1 MRTAPRD
8 PEGRPGAQP
17 ACGPGGP
24 GRGQQLGVNSGQALA
39 STWPHD
45 GRGASRRHLP
55 QPWGG
60 RVTVRGTLR
69 RDAET
74 FLGGRLWSVWPHG
87 KQSPCVI
94 PPQCAHAHVQNSK
107 GQITST

>member
-24 GRGQQLGVNSGQALA
+24 GRGQQLGVNSGRALA

-55 QPWGG
+55 
-60 RVTVRGTLR
+60 
-69 RDAET
+69 
-74 FLGGRLWSVWPHG
+74 
-87 KQSPCVI
+87 SPE
-94 PPQCAHAHVQNSK
+94 
-107 GQITST
+107 GEG